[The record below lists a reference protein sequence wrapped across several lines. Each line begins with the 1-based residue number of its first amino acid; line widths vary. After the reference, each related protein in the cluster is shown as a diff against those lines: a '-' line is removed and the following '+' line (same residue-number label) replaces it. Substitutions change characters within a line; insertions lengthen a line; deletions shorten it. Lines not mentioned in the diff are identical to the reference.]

1 MEAEGGPVSVLE
13 SSPCDV
19 FGRPYFQANARLVE
33 GLVPK
38 RPLRLFGDADGT
50 GTHTS
55 RLLARQIAISEALE
69 RWAYFA
75 TVHSVDRTRYA
86 FELDSSSNGLAAFPG
101 ANRGA
106 ARKAALM
113 EAVERFCLIAWWE
126 GQAGARWMQTDW
138 PGVDAISIPGPFGG
152 FTVVLTRRT
161 PRGLRAYGHAAAETF
176 TGACEKAMV
185 ELARGESVLAGAEAG
200 AGRSR
205 DLVERRLLFFA
216 TPEGFARVCARVEA
230 AETRPALAAAWIAC
244 DREIPGPWSRHATVW
259 RCLLQP
265 PSRRFLGPED
275 DYFLW

>member
-1 MEAEGGPVSVLE
+1 MEAEGGPVAVLE
-13 SSPCDV
+13 SEPCDV
-19 FGRPYFQANARLVE
+19 FGRLHFQANARLVE

-38 RPLRLFGDADGT
+38 RPMTLFGHVDGT

-55 RLLARQIAISEALE
+55 RLLARQMAISEALE
-69 RWAYFA
+69 RWAYYA
-75 TVHSVDRTRYA
+75 TVRSVDRRRYA

-126 GQAGARWMQTDW
+126 GKAGARWMQTDW
-138 PGVDAISIPGPFGG
+138 PGIDAITILGPFGG

-161 PRGLRAYGHAAAETF
+161 PGGLRAYGHAAAETF
-176 TGACEKAMV
+176 TGACEKAMI
-185 ELARGESVLAGAEAG
+185 ELARSESILAGGGTKPA
-200 AGRSR
+200 RPR

-216 TPEGFARVCARVEA
+216 APEGFARVCARVEA
-230 AETRPALAAAWIAC
+230 AESRPTLATAWIAC

-265 PSRRFLGPED
+265 PSRRFLGPEE